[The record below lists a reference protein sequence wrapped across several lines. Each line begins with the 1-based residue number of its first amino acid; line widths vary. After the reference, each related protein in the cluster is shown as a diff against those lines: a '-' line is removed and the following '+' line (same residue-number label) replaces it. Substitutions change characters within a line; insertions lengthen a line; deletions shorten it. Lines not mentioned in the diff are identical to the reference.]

1 MQSLLR
7 RPFTRQGLDKQDN
20 IRTAF
25 QQAKV
30 RIRTAKP
37 EASEKLPEIDLMQR
51 TIDGLRAE
59 IAVMKAERGRFAEK
73 FATWL
78 YNARSRGI
86 SEFELNRQLPE
97 VDRDG
102 STKKR

>member
-1 MQSLLR
+1 
-7 RPFTRQGLDKQDN
+7 
-20 IRTAF
+20 
-25 QQAKV
+25 
-30 RIRTAKP
+30 
-37 EASEKLPEIDLMQR
+37 MQR
-51 TIDGLRAE
+51 TIDSLRAE
-59 IAVMKAERGRFAEK
+59 IAVLKAERGRFEEK

-86 SEFELNRQLPE
+86 SEVELNKRLPE